1 MGRKITNTCWPTAGK
16 KKIHQL
22 GDLLKLLMLKLISVF
37 ILASTIYESFLSTI
51 GNLFQRVKIESEK
64 KIINKIISREN
75 QSFFFLK
82 MTLLKISQSKE
93 VELDRHRL
101 NSQ

>member
-1 MGRKITNTCWPTAGK
+1 MKTLFGEKNNKHMLASSGK
-16 KKIHQL
+16 EKIHQL

-64 KIINKIISREN
+64 K
-75 QSFFFLK
+75 L
-82 MTLLKISQSKE
+82 
-93 VELDRHRL
+93 
-101 NSQ
+101 